1 MSEHNGQVMWLARPA
16 GGRHRHD
23 PLAGGDGRHGAE
35 PGSGGE
41 HRNTRWSSA
50 IRSRTANRHHQPDQ
64 SPPAEPVAASAAAP
78 AGAGLDAA
86 AVTAAL
92 ARLDPAH
99 REILVETYFRGSTV
113 NEAARA
119 LGLPVDTV
127 KARVYA
133 AIRAL
138 DRAARA
144 A

>member
-1 MSEHNGQVMWLARPA
+1 MSDHNGQVMWLARPA
-16 GGRHRHD
+16 GGRHRHP
-23 PLAGGDGRHGAE
+23 PLAGGDGRRGAE
-35 PGSGGE
+35 QGSGGE

-50 IRSRTANRHHQPDQ
+50 TPSRTAHRPHQAD
-64 SPPAEPVAASAAAP
+64 PPPLAEPAATSS
-78 AGAGLDAA
+78 GARLDAA

-92 ARLDPAH
+92 SRLDPVH
-99 REILVETYFRGSTV
+99 REILAETYFRGRTV
-113 NEAARA
+113 TEAATT

-138 DRAARA
+138 DHAARA

>member
-1 MSEHNGQVMWLARPA
+1 MREHNGQVMWLARPA

-23 PLAGGDGRHGAE
+23 SLAGGE
-35 PGSGGE
+35 QGSGE
-41 HRNTRWSSA
+41 HRNTRWSRGT
-50 IRSRTANRHHQPDQ
+50 RSRTATRPHPADQPQ
-64 SPPAEPVAASAAAP
+64 SAEPAANSATAP

-92 ARLDPAH
+92 ARLDREH
-99 REILVETYFRGSTV
+99 REILAETYFRGRTV
-113 NEAARA
+113 TEAATT
-119 LGLPVDTV
+119 LGLPVETM

>member
-16 GGRHRHD
+16 GGRHRHA
-23 PLAGGDGRHGAE
+23 PLAGGE
-35 PGSGGE
+35 QGSGE
-41 HRNTRWSSA
+41 HRNTRWSRA
-50 IRSRTANRHHQPDQ
+50 TRSRTATRPNHTDQ
-64 SPPAEPVAASAAAP
+64 TPPVEPAATP
-78 AGAGLDAA
+78 VRAGLDAA

-92 ARLDPAH
+92 SRLDREH
-99 REILVETYFRGSTV
+99 REILAETYFRGRTV
-113 NEAARA
+113 TEAATT
-119 LGLPVDTV
+119 LGLPVETV